1 MKCSNCGAELTDD
14 TKFCSYCGVKI
25 TPEASEIHEPNAPT
39 DVNKTE
45 QVEEEIPSEPEPR
58 YTQANTAQNT
68 FSPKA
73 TLGDKIKAKLLA
85 FWTGLDL
92 FCKISTVA
100 ITVVAIL
107 LLISSCAGKGF
118 AIFFSILQLG
128 GVIVALLMHKG
139 VIKLEQKKVWI
150 KYPVLAVAILFSI
163 LNIMSY
169 SWGQGSNNQHQTSI
183 PDTPGVTDEP
193 VLTTA
198 MTPYG
203 AEECVGADFDSV
215 RDEFSSAGFTSIK
228 VEKIEDLKS
237 TEADKLNTIE
247 SISVGGA
254 ADFSK
259 GQEFDKVDEVIIRY
273 HGYAKCTVTIHVDFI
288 PNLMFSKYDVNLL
301 LDGIEKGTLPH
312 GEDKDFEFTIEPG
325 EYTLTFESD
334 ESSSVKGETS
344 LTVDCDMDVSY
355 KISCSSDKISI
366 ETLYVDRLA
375 ELADGEVKLDV
386 PASEYKFK
394 NYTEVEKALKS
405 LGFTNIKHNV
415 LYDIVLGWTDEGE
428 VDSVSIAG
436 NTDFKRG
443 DVFTSDSEVII
454 TYHMKEEDDP
464 NKPTEPASEST
475 ETPATTEEPLPN
487 LTVENCP
494 ELAAMLANK
503 AEIDESYSDF
513 VRKYDGRVIEFDGR
527 IDYCTKHGDYNTRF
541 DYLVSA
547 GDYDPDHQIGPTF
560 KFENVAYYDLHT
572 TLDTVSVGL
581 NVHIVAEVV
590 SFDSNSG
597 LFYLDP
603 VEITGR

>member
-228 VEKIEDLKS
+228 FEKIEDLKS

-487 LTVENCP
+487 LTVDNCP

>member
-150 KYPVLAVAILFSI
+150 KYPVLAVAIPFSI

-487 LTVENCP
+487 LTVDNCP

>member
-45 QVEEEIPSEPEPR
+45 LVEEEIPSEPEPR

-487 LTVENCP
+487 LTVDNCP

>member
-428 VDSVSIAG
+428 VDSVSIVG

-487 LTVENCP
+487 LTVDNCP

>member
-1 MKCSNCGAELTDD
+1 MTVYNSEPPRKATR
-14 TKFCSYCGVKI
+14 FCSYCG
-25 TPEASEIHEPNAPT
+25 T
-39 DVNKTE
+39 
-45 QVEEEIPSEPEPR
+45 
-58 YTQANTAQNT
+58 
-68 FSPKA
+68 
-73 TLGDKIKAKLLA
+73 KLDEGA
-85 FWTGLDL
+85 R
-92 FCKISTVA
+92 FCKN
-100 ITVVAIL
+100 
-107 LLISSCAGKGF
+107 CG
-118 AIFFSILQLG
+118 
-128 GVIVALLMHKG
+128 
-139 VIKLEQKKVWI
+139 
-150 KYPVLAVAILFSI
+150 
-163 LNIMSY
+163 
-169 SWGQGSNNQHQTSI
+169 
-183 PDTPGVTDEP
+183 EP
-193 VLTTA
+193 
-198 MTPYG
+198 
-203 AEECVGADFDSV
+203 
-215 RDEFSSAGFTSIK
+215 
-228 VEKIEDLKS
+228 
-237 TEADKLNTIE
+237 
-247 SISVGGA
+247 
-254 ADFSK
+254 
-259 GQEFDKVDEVIIRY
+259 
-273 HGYAKCTVTIHVDFI
+273 
-288 PNLMFSKYDVNLL
+288 
-301 LDGIEKGTLPH
+301 
-312 GEDKDFEFTIEPG
+312 KDFEFTIEPG

-487 LTVENCP
+487 LTVDNCP

>member
-487 LTVENCP
+487 LTVDNCP

-527 IDYCTKHGDYNTRF
+527 IDYCTKHGDYNTRC

>member
-487 LTVENCP
+487 LTVDNCP

>member
-85 FWTGLDL
+85 FLTGLDL

-487 LTVENCP
+487 LTVDNCP

>member
-169 SWGQGSNNQHQTSI
+169 SWGQGSNNQHQTSF

-487 LTVENCP
+487 LTVDNCP

>member
-169 SWGQGSNNQHQTSI
+169 SWGLGSNNQHQTSI

-487 LTVENCP
+487 LTVDNCP

>member
-107 LLISSCAGKGF
+107 LLISSCAGIGF

-487 LTVENCP
+487 LTVDNCP

>member
-487 LTVENCP
+487 LTVDNCP

-603 VEITGR
+603 GEITGR